1 MFKSLWAKFFILLL
15 VVSLVGLSAAL
26 FMRQMM
32 LGDFKAYLDGERL
45 DRVYLVMA
53 NLEGSHERNNGWDR
67 REISRSAIQAL
78 MLGMEVKVQDV
89 RGSIVMD
96 TKQALEELPPFMAR
110 RVLSLVE
117 GEPLTG
123 TGEFFRYP
131 LFLGGKRVGTLDV
144 KILARDRGLLFAQR
158 SNRFLVISFLM
169 MGGIAILA
177 SLFVSRRLT
186 LPLKRLVDQTRAIR
200 RGELGSRADITS
212 SDEIGQL
219 SNAFNEMADDLE
231 LQESLRRKL
240 IANVAHEL
248 RTPLAAMRG
257 ELEGMID
264 GVLVADKD
272 QIRSLHEETGRLGT
286 ILDGIDD
293 LTQAQA
299 SSLTLEKRDV
309 ELAAF
314 LGNIRDRFGA
324 RAEEEGVKVGLV
336 VDEGAVVWADPDRLS
351 QIVINLLSNAVK
363 ATPADGTVTLKAGTD
378 GDIPFIEVSDSGK
391 GINDEEI
398 PHIFERFFR
407 GAGGGL
413 GLGLTI
419 VRELVDAHGGEITVH
434 SKVGE
439 GTSVRVMFPSRSAI

>member
-1 MFKSLWAKFFILLL
+1 MFRSLWAKFFILLL
-15 VVSLVGLSAAL
+15 AVSLVGLSAAL

-45 DRVYLVMA
+45 DRVYLIMA
-53 NLEGSHERNNGWDR
+53 VLEGSHERNNGWDR
-67 REISRSAIQAL
+67 VETSRSAIHAL
-78 MLGMEVKVQDV
+78 MLGMEVKVLDA
-89 RGSIVMD
+89 RGSIIMD
-96 TKQALEELPPFMAR
+96 TQQALEDLPPFMAR

-123 TGEFFRYP
+123 IGEFFPYP

-144 KILARDRGLLFAQR
+144 KILAHDRGLLFAQR
-158 SNRFLVISFLM
+158 SNRFLIISFLM

-186 LPLKRLVDQTRAIR
+186 LPLKRLVEHTRAIR
-200 RGELGSRADITS
+200 RGELGSRSDITS
-212 SDEIGQL
+212 NDEIGNL
-219 SNAFNEMADDLE
+219 SHAFNEMADDLE

-272 QIRSLHEETGRLGT
+272 QMRSLHEETGRLGT

-309 ELAAF
+309 ELKTF
-314 LGNIRDRFGA
+314 LGNIGDRFGA
-324 RAEEEGVKVGLV
+324 WAEEGGVKVGLV
-336 VDEGAVVWADPDRLS
+336 VEDGAVVWADPDRLS
-351 QIVINLLSNAVK
+351 QIVINLLSNAIK
-363 ATPADGTVTLKAGTD
+363 ATPAYGTVTLKAGTD
-378 GDIPFIEVSDSGK
+378 GDMSFIEVSDSGK
-391 GINDEEI
+391 GISDEEI

-407 GAGGGL
+407 GTGGGL

-434 SKVGE
+434 SRVGE
-439 GTSVRVMFPSRSAI
+439 GTSVRVTLPSRPEK

>member
-15 VVSLVGLSAAL
+15 AVSLVGLSAAL

-45 DRVYLVMA
+45 DRVYLIMA

-67 REISRSAIQAL
+67 VEISRSAIHAL
-78 MLGMEVKVQDV
+78 MLGMEVKVQDA

-96 TKQALEELPPFMAR
+96 TQQALEDLPPFMAR

-117 GEPLTG
+117 GELLTG
-123 TGEFFRYP
+123 TGEFSPYP

-144 KILARDRGLLFAQR
+144 KILVHDRGLLFAQR
-158 SNRFLVISFLM
+158 SKRFLVISFLM

-186 LPLKRLVDQTRAIR
+186 LPLKRLVEHTRAIR

-219 SNAFNEMADDLE
+219 SHAFNEMADDLE

-272 QIRSLHEETGRLGT
+272 QILSLHEETGRLGT

-309 ELAAF
+309 ELTAF
-314 LGNIRDRFGA
+314 FGNIKDRFGA
-324 RAEEEGVKVGLV
+324 LAEEEGVKVGLV
-336 VDEGAVVWADPDRLS
+336 VEEGAVVWADPDRLS

-378 GDIPFIEVSDSGK
+378 GDMSFIEINDSGK
-391 GINDEEI
+391 GISDEEI

-407 GAGGGL
+407 GTGGGL

-439 GTSVRVMFPSRSAI
+439 GTSVRVTLPKK

>member
-1 MFKSLWAKFFILLL
+1 MFRSLWAKFFILLL
-15 VVSLVGLSAAL
+15 VVSLIGLSAAL
-26 FMRQMM
+26 YMRQMM

-67 REISRSAIQAL
+67 RELSRSAIQAL

-96 TKQALEELPPFMAR
+96 TQQALEELPPFMAR
-110 RVLSLVE
+110 RVLSRIE

-158 SNRFLVISFLM
+158 STRFMIISFLM
-169 MGGIAILA
+169 MGGIAIFA

-186 LPLKRLVDQTRAIR
+186 LPLKRLVEQTRAIR
-200 RGELGSRADITS
+200 RGELGSRADIAS
-212 SDEIGQL
+212 NDEIGKL
-219 SNAFNEMADDLE
+219 SHAFNEMADDLE

-264 GVLVADKD
+264 GVLAADKD
-272 QIRSLHEETGRLGT
+272 QMRSLHEETGRLGT

-309 ELAAF
+309 ELKTF

-324 RAEEEGVKVGLV
+324 RAEEGGVKVGLV
-336 VDEGAVVWADPDRLS
+336 VEDGALVWADPDRLS

-363 ATPADGTVTLKAGTD
+363 ATSAGGTVTLKAGTD
-378 GDIPFIEVSDSGK
+378 GDMSFIEVSDSGK
-391 GINDEEI
+391 GISDEEL

-407 GAGGGL
+407 GTGGGL

-419 VRELVDAHGGEITVH
+419 VRELVDAHGGEISVH
-434 SKVGE
+434 SRVGE
-439 GTSVRVMFPSRSAI
+439 GTSVRVTLSGRK